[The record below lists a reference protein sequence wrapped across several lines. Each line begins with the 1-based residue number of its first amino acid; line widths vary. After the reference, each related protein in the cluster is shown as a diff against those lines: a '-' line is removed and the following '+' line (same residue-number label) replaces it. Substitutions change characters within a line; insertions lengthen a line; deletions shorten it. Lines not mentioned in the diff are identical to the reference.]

1 MDIFQEGIID
11 NIKDAFMRTL
21 NFAIISEPEYRQTTR
36 EPYPIANS
44 IADALKATKELNYPP
59 AVLFEYDE
67 EKNKTTI
74 KMSKDRWNYLK
85 DVKLII
91 LVANPNN
98 KNNIQASNVAQG
110 PALGMN
116 PIQTPPNPAAT
127 STPAPTA
134 DKRYVSTF
142 KELIDEC
149 DIKIEYIETDD
160 ATKERMEAIKPFCD
174 AYKKLLSDKH
184 LKNIL
189 SMKIGSNVDGFIFG
203 YDDSLKIG
211 KFDLSSVFNNEDEY
225 NKQYQ
230 MIQDA
235 LTAINGANNSNFL
248 LKVEEV
254 EDWNGSIVL
263 TKSYISSAAVVS
275 DSETGEEEVEVVEEP
290 KTAED
295 TDGPS
300 NTTAPGEVPQ
310 NTTEKVLDNA
320 NNENAAVASAM
331 VGMNNTPFI
340 TVYSN
345 YLSNP
350 TYTVSNDIGTK
361 RSITVDSKDNKLKL
375 IDNELDKMTNS
386 RIFKYTG
393 KKKGTLNKIASNIG
407 QTVGK
412 DYIYEAV
419 TGRKLL
425 VPDQIF
431 YDEEFEEINLDAIKE
446 ETENDKNTIMNKV
459 YMALHN
465 GLPRGKEVTTNEA
478 KRLAGDTDDIA
489 VFETTNGYYAM
500 NTKTL
505 RSTKLSKTISG
516 IKITE
521 DLINGSF

>member
-36 EPYPIANS
+36 EPYPTASS

-91 LVANPNN
+91 FVANPNN
-98 KNNIQASNVAQG
+98 KNNIQAPNIPQG

-116 PIQTPPNPAAT
+116 PIQTSPNPT
-127 STPAPTA
+127 GTPIPIA

-142 KELIDEC
+142 KELVDEC
-149 DIKIEYIETDD
+149 DIKIEYIDTDD

-174 AYKKLLSDKH
+174 AYKKLLSDKL

-189 SMKIGSNVDGFIFG
+189 SMKIGSNADEFIFG
-203 YDDSLKIG
+203 YTDTLKIG

-230 MIQDA
+230 LIQDA
-235 LTAINGANNSNFL
+235 LTAINGSNNANFY
-248 LKVEEV
+248 LKIEEV

-263 TKSYISSAAVVS
+263 TKSSASAAVVS
-275 DSETGEEEVEVVEEP
+275 DPETGEEEVEVIEEP
-290 KTAED
+290 KTPED

-345 YLSNP
+345 YLSDP
-350 TYTVSNDIGTK
+350 TYTVSNDISTK
-361 RSITVDSKDNKLKL
+361 RSIKVDAKDNKLKL
-375 IDNELDKMTNS
+375 VDNDLSRVDKC
-386 RIFKYTG
+386 RVFKYIG
-393 KKKGTLNKIASNIG
+393 KNKGTLKKIASNIG
-407 QTVGK
+407 QAVGK

-419 TGRKLL
+419 TGRKCL
-425 VPDQIF
+425 VHDQIF
-431 YDEEFEEINLDAIKE
+431 YDEDFVEINLDAIKE
-446 ETENDKNTIMNKV
+446 ETENDKHTIMNKV
-459 YMALHN
+459 YMALHD
-465 GLPRGKEVTTNEA
+465 GLPRGKEVVTNEA
-478 KRLAGDTDDIA
+478 KRLAGDNDNIS
-489 VFETTNGYYAM
+489 VFETANGYYAM

-505 RSTKLSKTISG
+505 RSTKLSKTING